1 MRLRRLSLTLSLGIY
16 VGAVGFLGGV
26 LVERIRFDRERAS
39 VLERVAHAEQR
50 LHARLMELERAQQ
63 LPR

>member
-1 MRLRRLSLTLSLGIY
+1 
-16 VGAVGFLGGV
+16 VGFLGGV

-63 LPR
+63 RRGDRQAFPCSPCVR